1 MIYIGIDLSLTG
13 TGIVVLDEQGN
24 VLDKDLISTK
34 YATRTAW
41 RKSYKRPDRSK
52 RLGIR

>member
-34 YATRTAW
+34 ASQ
-41 RKSYKRPDRSK
+41 KIEDRLKPSK
-52 RLGIR
+52 NSSAVRAM